1 MALWEMEC
9 CELDPCHVS
18 FLSYFSLPR
27 VVLEGC
33 SGLDGVGDRVAR
45 GVSTGSERK
54 IWFEPRAACAGL
66 SIAGENSVSFHPDT
80 FP

>member
-18 FLSYFSLPR
+18 FLSYFSLLG
-27 VVLEGC
+27 VVLEDC

-45 GVSTGSERK
+45 GVSTGSQQK
-54 IWFEPRAACAGL
+54 IWIGPRAACAAL
-66 SIAGENSVSFHPDT
+66 SIAGENSISFHPAA

>member
-18 FLSYFSLPR
+18 FLSYFSLLGA
-27 VVLEGC
+27 VLQDC
-33 SGLDGVGDRVAR
+33 SGLHGMGGRVAR
-45 GVSTGSERK
+45 GVSTGSQQK
-54 IWFEPRAACAGL
+54 IWTGPRAACAVL
-66 SIAGENSVSFHPDT
+66 SIAGENCVSFHPDA